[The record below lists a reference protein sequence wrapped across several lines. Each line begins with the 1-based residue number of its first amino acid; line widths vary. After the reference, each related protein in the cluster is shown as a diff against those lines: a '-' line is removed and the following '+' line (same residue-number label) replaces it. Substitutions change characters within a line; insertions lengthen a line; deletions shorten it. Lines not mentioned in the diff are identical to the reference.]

1 MRIDRTF
8 SWLGRFPLGV
18 DLADTVR
25 VVGSRQI
32 ELLVDDASLTS
43 WVAAEVPRF
52 PAAEGA
58 SGHLGEV
65 RELRDAVR
73 DLLFAR
79 TTGHPLPGHH
89 LTTLNEASATCPSFP
104 TVTRGGL
111 LQTLEVNTSPFD
123 IFRATVA
130 RSTMETLNAGATALA
145 VCHAPSCGMFFVPS
159 DRRQTWCSPGCGN
172 RARVARHAAR
182 AGSGAR
188 GR

>member
-8 SWLGRFPLGV
+8 NWLGRFPLGV

-32 ELLVDDASLTS
+32 ELLVDDASLTA
-43 WVAAEVPRF
+43 WVAAEVPRY

-58 SGHLGEV
+58 LGHLGEV

-73 DLLFAR
+73 DVLFAQTNGR
-79 TTGHPLPGHH
+79 HLPSHQVA
-89 LTTLNEASATCPSFP
+89 TLNEASATCPSFP
-104 TVTRGGL
+104 TLTRGGL
-111 LQTLEVNTSPFD
+111 LQNVEVNTSPFD

-130 RSTMETLNAGATALA
+130 RSTMKTLNADATALA
-145 VCHAPSCGMFFVPS
+145 VCHAPSCGMFFVPA

-182 AGSGAR
+182 TGNGAR
-188 GR
+188 DG